1 MGGGGRKIV
10 GLSFDIVKTDIA
22 RGQGGGRGVDMY
34 NIHNS
39 MSTTP
44 QEEVGDVA
52 FRSLYCS
59 S

>member
-1 MGGGGRKIV
+1 V

-44 QEEVGDVA
+44 QEELGDVA

-59 S
+59 